1 MAKNFDY
8 QFGLSGI
15 VPSKQDDRE
24 REKIIAFRTL
34 VEEKI
39 TPQILNI
46 PIFPSKKEVVV
57 FIMQFFLTEKEYK
70 SRDVD
75 NMSKTI
81 LDCLKGK
88 IYIDDA
94 QVRTLLVSKKRY
106 SRLPANFVFIAVKE
120 LHGETNIDVVK
131 TMLLEQAVTLYQ
143 ASKRSISQKH

>member
-34 VEEKI
+34 VEERI

-46 PIFPSKKEVVV
+46 PIFPSKKEVALYV
-57 FIMQFFLTEKEYK
+57 IQFFLTEKEYK
-70 SRDVD
+70 NRDVD
-75 NMSKTI
+75 NISKTI

-94 QVRTLLVSKKRY
+94 QVRTLLISKKIY
-106 SRLPANFVFIAVKE
+106 KRLAANFVFIGIKE
-120 LHGETNIDVVK
+120 LHGETDIEVVK
-131 TMLLEQAVTLYQ
+131 TMLVEQAVSLYNT
-143 ASKRSISQKH
+143 SVKSSN